1 MPMRVDDSYMKGVLS
16 DNAVSGADVDERN
29 EMEYDA
35 LLINGHPV
43 HIAPAQVSDLDRV
56 RLFYK
61 YLSNASTYYRFFGI
75 RRAIPD
81 RELLNAVDP
90 AVEEHVTLLANVDGN
105 LAGIGEFIVDPSN
118 EEAEVAFAVADD
130 HHHEG
135 IATLLLEALVAI
147 ARRRNLKRLTAVTL
161 RDNADM
167 LLVFRTVGLL
177 ESTSLDEDGIVHV
190 SFDLLADD
198 ELEQRSTE
206 RHLHAMHEA
215 TPSID

>member
-1 MPMRVDDSYMKGVLS
+1 MNGVLG
-16 DNAVSGADVDERN
+16 DNPVCGTDVVESS

-43 HIAPAQVSDLDRV
+43 HIAPAQVSDLGRV

-90 AVEEHVTLLANVDGN
+90 DVEEHVTLLATVDDD
-105 LAGIGEFIVDPSN
+105 LAGIGEFIVGPSN

-135 IATLLLEALVAI
+135 IATLLLEALVGI
-147 ARRRNLKRLTAVTL
+147 ARRRNIKRLTAVTL

-167 LLVFRTVGLL
+167 LLVFRTVGLR
-177 ESTSLDEDGIVHV
+177 ESTMLDEDGIVHV
-190 SFDLLADD
+190 TFDLLADD
-198 ELEQRSTE
+198 ELAQRSTE
-206 RHLHAMHEA
+206 RRLHAMHEA
-215 TPSID
+215 TSSVE

>member
-1 MPMRVDDSYMKGVLS
+1 MNGVLGDS
-16 DNAVSGADVDERN
+16 AVCGTDVV
-29 EMEYDA
+29 EMREIEYDA

-43 HIAPAQVSDLDRV
+43 HIAPAQVGDLDRV

-90 AVEEHVTLLANVDGN
+90 AVEEHVTLLATVDGD

-118 EEAEVAFAVADD
+118 KEAEVAFAVADD

-135 IATLLLEALVAI
+135 IATLLLEALVVI
-147 ARRRNLKRLTAVTL
+147 ARGRNIKRLTAVTL

-167 LLVFRTVGLL
+167 LLVFRTVGLR
-177 ESTSLDEDGIVHV
+177 ESTMLDEDGIVHV

-206 RHLHAMHEA
+206 RRLHAMHEA
-215 TPSID
+215 TPSIE

>member
-1 MPMRVDDSYMKGVLS
+1 MKGVLS

-135 IATLLLEALVAI
+135 IATLLLEALVVI
-147 ARRRNLKRLTAVTL
+147 ARGRKINTLTAVTL

-167 LLVFRTVGLL
+167 LLVFRTVGLR

-206 RHLHAMHEA
+206 RHLHALHEA
-215 TPSID
+215 TPSIE